1 MAETGKK
8 EGKENVPLPGPLDD
22 EDDFVPLK
30 KKPKLN
36 PEDVKA
42 MFPQS
47 TLSNCTFN
55 ITFGSKWLLQQNL
68 VNYTSFTVGSNDKYY
83 SYFFVVHTLFMHLH
97 LYLKKVHYLFI
108 AHLSEH

>member
-1 MAETGKK
+1 MALLPPVAETGKI
-8 EGKENVPLPGPLDD
+8 EGKENVPSPLDD
-22 EDDFVPLK
+22 DDFVPLK

-55 ITFGSKWLLQQNL
+55 ITFGSK
-68 VNYTSFTVGSNDKYY
+68 
-83 SYFFVVHTLFMHLH
+83 
-97 LYLKKVHYLFI
+97 
-108 AHLSEH
+108 